1 MGRDSLE
8 LADDSLF
15 SDKIKHTFKAADA
28 DLVNRALAFALK
40 KSCNG
45 DSTGNKAADLLL
57 EQDADAITIASALLA
72 PLLWQGLTDIGD
84 IRENFRPEVAATVED
99 LSPPSIPSTD
109 TYHYNRNKNIH
120 ALLSSI
126 GGVPRK
132 PLLFITFRLLALE
145 CETISCKKSARKM
158 AQETLDLFVPIANQL
173 SLGDLRRRLEDACFC
188 TLDPEGYSALK
199 KEVTPIQAD
208 DDKCLRILLAGVQRL
223 LDNNNIQ
230 GRLQGRTKSLHGI
243 RRKITLT
250 GKTLEEIMDRI
261 GLRVILNSVP
271 ECYTVLGLLHAH
283 FKPIPGTFDDY
294 IGLPKDNGYQS
305 LHTCVY
311 PVREISH
318 KPIEIQIRTELMH
331 MEAEH
336 GAAAHWRYKNE
347 AEVKKHDYQRLQWIE
362 GLAHQHEKAVSTEA
376 FIELLNRQVF
386 SDHMVIFGNSGRIVR
401 LADKATVRD
410 YLNISNIHIS
420 KGGCVKVNGRIADMD
435 QPLKDGDSVEVP
447 GTDQTSTGE
456 TEEPWPMSGFSGIDS
471 SYPFLYPVKSEESDI
486 RSPPLQMESV
496 SWLTN
501 N

>member
-8 LADDSLF
+8 LAGDRLF
-15 SDKIKHTFKAADA
+15 IDKIKHTFKAADA
-28 DLVNRALAFALK
+28 DLVNRAFVFALK

-57 EQDADAITIASALLA
+57 EQDADAVTIASALLA
-72 PLLWQGLTDIGD
+72 PLLWQGLMDIDD
-84 IRENFRPEVAATVED
+84 IRENFRPEVAATLED
-99 LSPPSIPSTD
+99 LSSPFIPTTD
-109 TYHYNRNKNIH
+109 TYHYNRKKNIH
-120 ALLSSI
+120 NLLSSI
-126 GGVPRK
+126 SSVPRK

-145 CETISCKKSARKM
+145 CKTIPCKTTAQKM

-173 SLGDLRRRLEDACFC
+173 SLGDLRRRLEDACFY

-208 DDKCLRILLAGVQRL
+208 DDRCLRILLAGVQRL
-223 LDNNNIQ
+223 LENNGIQ
-230 GRLQGRTKSLHGI
+230 SRLQGRTKSLHGI

-261 GLRVILNSVP
+261 GLRVILKSVP

-376 FIELLNRQVF
+376 FVELLYRQVF
-386 SDHMVIFGNSGRIVR
+386 SDHMVVFGNSGRIVR

-410 YLNISNIHIS
+410 YLNITNIHVP
-420 KGGCVKVNGRIADMD
+420 KAGLVKVNGRIADIN
-435 QPLKDGDSVEVP
+435 QPLKDGDSVEIP
-447 GTDQTSTGE
+447 GTDQRSIGE
-456 TEEPWPMSGFSGIDS
+456 TEAHWPMSGFAGNDS
-471 SYPFLYPVKSEESDI
+471 NYQFPHPEKSEDSDI
-486 RSPPLQMESV
+486 RSPPFKWEV
-496 SWLTN
+496 SHG
-501 N
+501 

>member
-1 MGRDSLE
+1 MGRDPLE

-15 SDKIKHTFKAADA
+15 IDKIRHTFKAADA

-45 DSTGNKAADLLL
+45 DSTGHKAADLLID
-57 EQDADAITIASALLA
+57 QDADAITIASALLA
-72 PLLWQGLTDIGD
+72 PLLWQGLTDIDD
-84 IRENFRPEVAATVED
+84 IRENFRPEVAATLEN
-99 LSPPSIPSTD
+99 LSPPFIPSTD
-109 TYHYNRNKNIH
+109 TYHYNRKNIH

-145 CETISCKKSARKM
+145 FETISCKKSARKM

-173 SLGDLRRRLEDACFC
+173 SLGDLRRRLEDACFY
-188 TLDPEGYSALK
+188 TLDPEGYLALK

-208 DDKCLRILLAGVQRL
+208 DDRCLRILLAGVQRL

-230 GRLQGRTKSLHGI
+230 SCLQGRTKSLHGI
-243 RRKITLT
+243 RRKMTLT
-250 GKTLEEIMDRI
+250 GKTLDEIMDRI

-271 ECYTVLGLLHAH
+271 ECYTVLGLLHSH

-376 FIELLNRQVF
+376 FVELLYRQVF
-386 SDHMVIFGNSGRIVR
+386 SDHMVIFGNGGRIFR
-401 LADKATVRD
+401 LGDKATVRD
-410 YLNISNIHIS
+410 YLNITNIHIPD
-420 KGGCVKVNGRIADMD
+420 GGLVKVNGRTADLD
-435 QPLKDGDSVEVP
+435 EPLKDGDSVEVL
-447 GTDQTSTGE
+447 GTNQTPPAEAEGHWPLTGFVVTHSNYQIPHTGE
-456 TEEPWPMSGFSGIDS
+456 TEASG
-471 SYPFLYPVKSEESDI
+471 I
-486 RSPPLQMESV
+486 RSPPFQIEAV
-496 SWLTN
+496 SWLIN
-501 N
+501 K